1 MGGESTALVKLR
13 ALAEEQAA
21 LRRVAT
27 MVAGDADP
35 AQVFAGVCREVG
47 GVLGVG
53 STNLV
58 RFSDAE
64 DGEVVG
70 AWSASGA
77 PVVPAGT
84 VVPLDGESAL
94 VQVWRTGGPGRVD
107 DYNGMPG
114 RLPQRLVRVGI
125 MSSVAGP
132 VTVAN
137 RLWGGII
144 ASSGRAHDFPEGAEA
159 KLTAFAELVADALA
173 STEAREQLAA
183 SRARLVEAGDAER
196 RRLERNL
203 HDGAQQRLVAL
214 ALNLAAAQAAIESD
228 PAEARRMLE
237 EGRDELSAALEELRE
252 LARGIHP
259 AVLSDHGLNA
269 ALEALATRSPVCVEL
284 EACTGERLSKNLE
297 AAAYYV
303 VAEALTNVAR
313 HSGASVA
320 RVRVTADDERLLVE
334 VEDDGRGGAEGRIGT
349 GLRGLADRVE
359 AFGGRLSL
367 RSPEGGGTLVRG
379 EIPLRSP
386 SGVSNQSWRRPKPS
400 PPGLA
405 GSSFGPAMYP
415 SRDIDM

>member
-1 MGGESTALVKLR
+1 M
-13 ALAEEQAA
+13 
-21 LRRVAT
+21 
-27 MVAGDADP
+27 
-35 AQVFAGVCREVG
+35 
-47 GVLGVG
+47 
-53 STNLV
+53 
-58 RFSDAE
+58 
-64 DGEVVG
+64 
-70 AWSASGA
+70 
-77 PVVPAGT
+77 
-84 VVPLDGESAL
+84 
-94 VQVWRTGGPGRVD
+94 
-107 DYNGMPG
+107 
-114 RLPQRLVRVGI
+114 
-125 MSSVAGP
+125 
-132 VTVAN
+132 
-137 RLWGGII
+137 
-144 ASSGRAHDFPEGAEA
+144 
-159 KLTAFAELVADALA
+159 ADALA

-214 ALNLAAAQAAIESD
+214 ALHLAAAQAAIESD
-228 PAEARRMLE
+228 PAEARRMLA
-237 EGRDELSAALEELRE
+237 EGRDELSAALDELRE

-313 HSGASVA
+313 HSGAEVA
-320 RVRVTADDERLLVE
+320 RVRVTADDEHLLVE

-379 EIPLRSP
+379 EIPLRH
-386 SGVSNQSWRRPKPS
+386 
-400 PPGLA
+400 
-405 GSSFGPAMYP
+405 
-415 SRDIDM
+415 